1 MLFFK
6 FIYGVMNMNNIKKY
20 YNIIAIIPVII
31 FFIFIQFDSSINTRA
46 VLGFILSSIIVVLN
60 AFALFMN
67 AILIFECW
75 KTNFFI
81 QIDKLILAF
90 VNLFLIFIFTIAI
103 FVSFSAIN

>member
-1 MLFFK
+1 
-6 FIYGVMNMNNIKKY
+6 MNNIKKY

-31 FFIFIQFDSSINTRA
+31 FFIFIQFDISINTRA

-103 FVSFSAIN
+103 FVSLAAIN